1 MPVATRSQRNVEDTP
16 DATAPPDMLVVR
28 PPTLEPTLHH
38 GVCHTAALQP
48 FTESADVPV
57 ALHTAVTNEN
67 HPKGKLVKSV
77 PQKLKKGKKNGK
89 NTSKTLEIE
98 LAQVKT
104 TAMHDLRS
112 NVTPIPVKS
121 KAKVVGSHRN
131 IPSLDVQDQNR
142 EGLTHSHLE
151 STQVKDGS
159 TCHPTK
165 IISHN
170 DSDND
175 LADSDDDWNL
185 LDDVVINNASS
196 MEGNGYHDLNQPD
209 IIEGMSPIFTCCFKN
224 LILFTRN

>member
-16 DATAPPDMLVVR
+16 DATAPPDILVVK
-28 PPTLEPTLHH
+28 PPTPEPTLHH

-48 FTESADVPV
+48 FTESANVPV

-98 LAQVKT
+98 TALVKT
-104 TAMHDLRS
+104 TA
-112 NVTPIPVKS
+112 
-121 KAKVVGSHRN
+121 
-131 IPSLDVQDQNR
+131 NR

-159 TCHPTK
+159 TCHLTK

-170 DSDND
+170 DLDND
-175 LADSDDDWNL
+175 SADSDDDWNL
-185 LDDVVINNASS
+185 FDDAIINNASS
-196 MEGNGYHDLNQPD
+196 TEGNGYHNLNQAD
-209 IIEGMSPIFTCCFKN
+209 IIEGMSPIFACCFKN